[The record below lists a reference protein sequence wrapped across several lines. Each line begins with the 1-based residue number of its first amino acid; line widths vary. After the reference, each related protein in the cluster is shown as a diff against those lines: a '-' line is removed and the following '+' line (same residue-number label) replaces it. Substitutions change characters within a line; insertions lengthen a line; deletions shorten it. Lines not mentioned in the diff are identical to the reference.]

1 MGIIYLIQ
9 PKELIGTNR
18 YKIGC
23 SKKDD
28 NSRLKNGY
36 KKGSDI
42 IQIFETNIPNK
53 IENIIINVFKI
64 KFNIIAGNEYFE
76 GNRDDIINTFIN
88 INNLFKNNLNDNLND
103 NLNTNNNSN
112 YNTNLIK
119 VSDYMIKYNINKKI
133 EKFIRNEDFIIENI
147 NIFIKNNIKKVDNKK
162 SYIKLLDIYKLFIE
176 DDFYINLT
184 PKEKKIYNKKFF
196 YDVVITKTELSKYYI
211 LKSCYIRNYIKQ
223 HAFI

>member
-28 NSRLKNGY
+28 NSRLKTGY

-53 IENIIINVFKI
+53 IENIIINIFKI

-88 INNLFKNNLNDNLND
+88 IYNLFIKNNLNTD
-103 NLNTNNNSN
+103 NNSN

-119 VSDYMIKYNINKKI
+119 VSDYMIKYKINKKI

-147 NIFIKNNIKKVDNKK
+147 NIFLKNNIKKVDTKN
-162 SYIKLLDIYKLFIE
+162 SYIKLLDIYELLIE

-196 YDVVITKTELSKYYI
+196 YDVVINKTELSKYYI
-211 LKSCYIRNYIKQ
+211 KRIHNIRNYIKQ
-223 HAFI
+223 HTFI

>member
-88 INNLFKNNLNDNLND
+88 INNLFKNNLNDNLN
-103 NLNTNNNSN
+103 TNNNSN
-112 YNTNLIK
+112 YNINLIK

-162 SYIKLLDIYKLFIE
+162 VNIKILDIYERFIE

-196 YDVVITKTELSKYYI
+196 FHTIINKTELSKYYI
-211 LKSCYIRNYIKQ
+211 KRFHNKRNYIKQ
-223 HAFI
+223 HDFI